1 MISSQCK
8 GTKLSGPCQNETGSM
23 DLSMHSKK
31 KEMFSKF
38 KGEKGKKGQ
47 LGCTLYLIFVLKYFY
62 SKTPKFSHSNY
73 YPLISDCDHFLE
85 RLF

>member
-31 KEMFSKF
+31 KRCLVSVK
-38 KGEKGKKGQ
+38 EKKAKKVNWAVH
-47 LGCTLYLIFVLKYFY
+47 CI
-62 SKTPKFSHSNY
+62 
-73 YPLISDCDHFLE
+73 
-85 RLF
+85 